1 MPASAPQLG
10 LAESRRSAWC
20 GRVEGLQR
28 AKDVSV
34 FLGVAG
40 EGAARYVVVGMQLQ
54 LEDGRTF
61 TMINIPVEVAL
72 AVRALRGESEYP
84 ARKSLFDLLA
94 NYEPFKEELA
104 RTLRKVVIDELD
116 PNTGL
121 YTATVEFEDEGLV
134 SRVKMIPSHAVFLA
148 LLVDAPI
155 YVREEFVDEGD
166 IFGEEE

>member
-1 MPASAPQLG
+1 L
-10 LAESRRSAWC
+10 
-20 GRVEGLQR
+20 EGLQR
-28 AKDVSV
+28 ARDVSV

-40 EGAARYVVVGMQLQ
+40 EGAARYIVVGMQLH

-72 AVRALRGESEYP
+72 AVKAIRGEGEYP
-84 ARKSLFDLLA
+84 VRKSLFDLLA

-155 YVREEFVDEGD
+155 YVREDFIDEEDFLEEGG
-166 IFGEEE
+166 GE